1 MSDRM
6 LQAALAY
13 VQQLGWP
20 VFPCHWITEA
30 GACSCGLPHCGSPG
44 KHPLTGQGFKEA
56 NRDEAQIRGWWTRWP
71 AANIAIPT
79 GAVSGF
85 DVLDVDPRHGGE
97 ESLAEL
103 ELIHGRLP
111 VTVEQ
116 ITGGGQHLLFKHREG
131 VASRTGVLPGID
143 VRGEGGYILTAPS
156 NHHSG
161 RQYAWELSS
170 RPGEVDLAEWPAW
183 LLEMVQQ
190 PTNGKPKEPA
200 PAIEGPIP
208 EGGRNAT
215 LTSLAGT
222 MRRRGMGELEILAA
236 LRAVNETRC
245 KPPLTDTELQGITGS
260 VVRYAPQHRETAT
273 NADTRPAEA
282 QERPRVRRLAEVESE
297 DVRWLW
303 WPRIPLRH
311 LTTLEGDPGEGKS
324 FVAQAIATAISRGQG
339 LPNTNPTTPAS
350 VLLLAAEDHA
360 GCTIRPRLEALGAD
374 LERVFCCTDGFTLD
388 AAGLEILE
396 GLLKETLPRLV
407 VLDPLTA
414 YLPSNLDL
422 HRANEVRAP
431 LKALAAL
438 SERYDCAVLIVRHL
452 AKGSTSKAIYRGLG
466 TIDITAAA
474 RSALL
479 AGHDPDNRDSRAIVQ
494 IKSNLGPLADPVG
507 YNIELGRFVWTGSTG
522 LTAGQILAP
531 EVEDGAMS
539 EARRFLRELL
549 SEGAKAAGEVEEEAR
564 AAGISSA
571 TLRRAKKALGVKVAK
586 QGFQGAY
593 QWSLPIEEG
602 VL

>member
-1 MSDRM
+1 MGDKMSR
-6 LQAALAY
+6 AALAY
-13 VQQLGWP
+13 AQWFGWP
-20 VFPCHWITEA
+20 VFPCCWITEA
-30 GACSCGLPHCGSPG
+30 GACSCGLADCNSPG
-44 KHPLTGQGFKEA
+44 KHPLTRHGFKDA
-56 NRDEAQIRGWWTRWP
+56 TRDEVQIRAWWAESP
-71 AANIAIPT
+71 QANIGIPT
-79 GAVSGF
+79 GQASGF
-85 DVLDVDPRHGGE
+85 DVLDVDVRHGGE

-103 ELIHGRLP
+103 EAKHGKLP
-111 VTVEQ
+111 ATVEA
-116 ITGGGQHLLFKHREG
+116 ITGGGGRHLLFKHREG
-131 VASRTGVLPGID
+131 VSNKAGFLPGLD
-143 VRGEGGYILTAPS
+143 VRGQGGYILVAPS
-156 NHHSG
+156 NHYSG
-161 RQYAWELSS
+161 RRYAWELSG
-170 RPGEVDLAEWPAW
+170 RPGEVVLAERPQW
-183 LLEMVQQ
+183 LLELMQQ
-190 PTNGKPKEPA
+190 STNGKPKGPA
-200 PAIEGPIP
+200 PAIEGVIP
-208 EGGRNAT
+208 EGRRNDT
-215 LTSLAGT
+215 LLSLAGT
-222 MRRRGMGELEILAA
+222 IRRRGIGEAAILAA
-236 LRAVNETRC
+236 LREENTTRC
-245 KPPLTDTELQGITGS
+245 QPPLPDEEVQRIAAS
-260 VVRYAPQHRETAT
+260 VARYAPAVNGHSAKQV
-273 NADTRPAEA
+273 AEPP
-282 QERPRVRRLAEVESE
+282 QERPVARRLAEVDPEE
-297 DVRWLW
+297 VRWLW

-324 FVAQAIATAISRGQG
+324 FVAQALAAAVSLGKG
-339 LPNTNPTTPAS
+339 LPDMDSTAPAN

-374 LERVFCCTDGFTLD
+374 LERVFCCTDGFILD
-388 AAGLEILE
+388 AAGLDTLE

-549 SEGAKAAGEVEEEAR
+549 SEGAKAAGEVEEEAK

-593 QWSLPIEEG
+593 HWSLPIEEG